1 MQCVKRC
8 SETELK
14 RVFELDYAKFMGLSE
29 VRNKKQPTYPKHNSK
44 KRSFGDKGG
53 NPKKKYRRF

>member
-1 MQCVKRC
+1 MECVKRC

-29 VRNKKQPTYPKHNSK
+29 VRNKKQSYPKHNSQ